1 MGFFYACKEVVTHM
15 ADCLGQYQELLR
27 DRVERN
33 QQLLFKHSLI
43 WLISPPSPF
52 LMLPDSSF
60 MKSGI

>member
-1 MGFFYACKEVVTHM
+1 M